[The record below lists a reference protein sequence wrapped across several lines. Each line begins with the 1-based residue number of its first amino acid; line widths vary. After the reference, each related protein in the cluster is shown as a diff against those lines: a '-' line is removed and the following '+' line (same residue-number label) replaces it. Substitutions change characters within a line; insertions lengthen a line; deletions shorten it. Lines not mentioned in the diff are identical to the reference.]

1 MLQEDEQA
9 FDAFEQIDEVEQQL
23 LFCLNKYWG
32 HKSFKAGQLEVCKAI
47 LRDKRD
53 CFVSMATG
61 SGKSLMFQLP
71 AVAMREFG
79 TPCVSLV
86 ISPLLS
92 LIEDQI
98 TALLSMNIPAC
109 SLASYEMERMA
120 MDGKAVVVYTT
131 PEKLQNWKHNLNVLH
146 HKVPIISVAI
156 DESHCVSEWGHDFRH
171 EYRLLDVIREI
182 LGPSV
187 PIIALTASATPT
199 VEEDIIQHLQ
209 LQNVLKIKSNLNRPN
224 LKYFVGKRS
233 NTEDI
238 IEIMSAFRRKQLKS
252 FAKDHNM
259 PLANVP
265 QDDIPYFT
273 TLVYV
278 NSKKLCEEVA
288 NCVVNSSLLTGIQVA
303 FYHADMTMEERHT
316 VHQAFLNNDV
326 QVVVSTTAFGMGINK
341 ADVRLVIHYGLA
353 LSVEGYYQQTGRAG
367 RDGLPSYCY
376 LLWSPNDINTNYH
389 LIKDR
394 PGGRSSIDYMK
405 DYARGRWHCRR
416 LAILDYFGESVP
428 PTNETSPG
436 QVSRTCCDLC
446 DQKWKDLRLLEA
458 TSQRVVDG
466 SQQQSTHANPSSS
479 GSSSSSN
486 HIADTV
492 AAYEDP
498 IIDVSRD
505 VYMLLHTMKDCGSF
519 YGLTTPI
526 NLLLG
531 RSDKTTQRVHGYADK
546 KFYGQ
551 GKHHTPEWWKALGH
565 DLAMAKAFSGHCS
578 DTSTLID
585 VSTRVR
591 ADGYS
596 YQSYAVS
603 PLGWAY
609 LSGQGLQQSMSSSS
623 AVMISHNVKPY
634 HEDLHKIPKDFINFS
649 TEFLR
654 HHRLFLRQQQQSQQ
668 HVTHTASKSWQ
679 ELAATSRFASSLL
692 PSGGVP
698 STTPATRLSS
708 SSIESGSDAATAT
721 PSVAKRPRPSSTDRA
736 TEAAASNR
744 YITFPTT
751 APLRTS
757 ESDGLYFA
765 QLPLPFMLA
774 DRDEFTM
781 QLLQLRQQAL
791 RSFPSLA
798 ARPHRVLALED
809 IDMLV
814 AFVQSA
820 ASCTTTTGSSTSEM
834 DIVRDFDLN
843 VPLSCLPS
851 IAHTT
856 TETSTY
862 ARDVATGVYE
872 RWTMYL
878 RENVLQW
885 DELTWITPTSTS
897 TTTATTGTGARFQDV
912 IACKQALLRHLVT
925 HLFRCLYPTFP
936 EVLMTPADR
945 DNSRAE
951 ERPFAT
957 RLMTTIATG
966 DYEEPVVRDMGP
978 SSSTVVTTGGSYGR
992 SAAYEAKRAWEEQS
1006 RMYKSLSDPSA
1017 HAAKKRKTIAGGGP
1031 VGLYRPNYS
1040 ATPTAPPSSTVPE
1053 ANEIVNNASRMD
1065 SIQKDALTPQVMGTK
1080 EVHSDEDTT
1089 DDREIDLLG
1098 DPQEISPI
1106 TRQAS
1111 ATKTPYAA
1119 AWSCTTSVVESSTI
1133 SLRMAVKKEAA
1144 VDNDDETVAD
1154 DEQQDTTM
1162 LCDYGQL
1169 PQPSHHQSDD
1179 DTRCDDDMMEHSSS
1193 VDNEDGAEQQPE
1205 DCVAQYV
1212 SLAQQVAFEPMLSSL
1227 SLPTSNDHI
1236 RKALFRDEDEGK
1248 QDGGSKDAPFRY
1260 ETTAGVK
1267 AMRRKSAGIAGTLG
1281 IAHLRARSVP

>member
-1 MLQEDEQA
+1 MLQDDEQA
-9 FDAFEQIDEVEQQL
+9 IHAFEQIDEVEQQL

-71 AVAMREFG
+71 AV
-79 TPCVSLV
+79 TLQ
-86 ISPLLS
+86 
-92 LIEDQI
+92 DQI

-109 SLASYEMERMA
+109 SLATYEMERMA

-146 HKVPIISVAI
+146 HKVPIVSVAI

-199 VEEDIIQHLQ
+199 VEEEIIQHLQ
-209 LQNVLKIKSNLNRPN
+209 LQNVLKIKNNLNRPN
-224 LKYFVGKRS
+224 LKYFVGKRT

-238 IEIMSAFRRKQLKS
+238 VEIMSAFRRKQLKS
-252 FAKDHNM
+252 YAKDHNI

-265 QDDIPYFT
+265 EDDIPYFT

-316 VHQAFLNNDV
+316 VHQAFLKNDV

-376 LLWSPNDINTNYH
+376 LLWSPNDINSSYH

-428 PTNETSPG
+428 ATNETSHG
-436 QVSRTCCDLC
+436 QVSRSCCDLC
-446 DQKWKDLRLLEA
+446 DQKWKDLRLLES
-458 TSQRVVDG
+458 TQRVDG
-466 SQQQSTHANPSSS
+466 AQQQSANQP
-479 GSSSSSN
+479 
-486 HIADTV
+486 DTV

-498 IIDVSRD
+498 LIDVSRD

-578 DTSTLID
+578 DTATLIE

-603 PLGWAY
+603 NLGWAY
-609 LSGQGLQQSMSSSS
+609 LSGQGLQQQVSSS
-623 AVMISHNVKPY
+623 AVVSHHVKPY
-634 HEDLHKIPKDFINFS
+634 DEDVHKVPKDFINFS

-654 HHRLFLRQQQQSQQ
+654 HHRLFLRQQQPQQ
-668 HVTHTASKSWQ
+668 VTYTASKSWQ
-679 ELAATSRFASSLL
+679 ELAATSRFASLLL
-692 PSGGVP
+692 PAGSVP
-698 STTPATRLSS
+698 SATPTTRLSS
-708 SSIESGSDAATAT
+708 SECGSDAVG
-721 PSVAKRPRPSSTDRA
+721 PDHGPVPKRPRPSPENPHRV
-736 TEAAASNR
+736 TEEAASNR
-744 YITFPTT
+744 YITFPTA
-751 APLRTS
+751 APLVTTS
-757 ESDGLYFA
+757 DSDGLYFA
-765 QLPLPFMLA
+765 QLPLPFVLA

-814 AFVQSA
+814 AFIQSA
-820 ASCTTTTGSSTSEM
+820 ASCTTSAGISTSEM
-834 DIVRDFDLN
+834 DIVRDFELN
-843 VPLSCLPS
+843 TPLRCPPS
-851 IAHTT
+851 SALATD
-856 TETSTY
+856 TSAN
-862 ARDVATGVYE
+862 ARDVVTGVHE
-872 RWTMYL
+872 RWTICL
-878 RENVLQW
+878 RDNVLQW
-885 DELTWITPTSTS
+885 DELTLQPTL
-897 TTTATTGTGARFQDV
+897 TTAACRARFQDV
-912 IACKQALLRHLVT
+912 VACKQELLRHLVT
-925 HLFRCLYPTFP
+925 YLFRCLYPTFP
-936 EVLMTPADR
+936 DVLTTPNR
-945 DNSRAE
+945 GCSRM
-951 ERPFAT
+951 ERPPAT
-957 RLMTTIATG
+957 GLMDTTITTTTTG
-966 DYEEPVVRDMGP
+966 GFEEPVGRDTEQTT
-978 SSSTVVTTGGSYGR
+978 STAGATAGGSYGR
-992 SAAYEAKRAWEEQS
+992 SAAYEAKRAWEQQS

-1017 HAAKKRKTIAGGGP
+1017 NATKKRKSSNGGGGLG
-1031 VGLYRPNYS
+1031 GLYRPNYS
-1040 ATPTAPPSSTVPE
+1040 ATQLASPPAEPEE
-1053 ANEIVNNASRMD
+1053 ANKTVS
-1065 SIQKDALTPQVMGTK
+1065 
-1080 EVHSDEDTT
+1080 SDEEAEDH
-1089 DDREIDLLG
+1089 EIDLLG
-1098 DPQEISPI
+1098 DPQDLSPI
-1106 TRQAS
+1106 AKLPS
-1111 ATKTPYAA
+1111 ATKTPHAA
-1119 AWSCTTSVVESSTI
+1119 SWPPTTSVVDSAI
-1133 SLRMAVKKEAA
+1133 GARVVKMEPA
-1144 VDNDDETVAD
+1144 DDETVAD
-1154 DEQQDTTM
+1154 DEHDTTM
-1162 LCDYGQL
+1162 VCDYAQL
-1169 PQPSHHQSDD
+1169 PQPSHQSDD
-1179 DTRCDDDMMEHSSS
+1179 DTHCDDTEQRS
-1193 VDNEDGAEQQPE
+1193 VNVGGDVVEQPVE
-1205 DCVAQYV
+1205 DCVVQYM
-1212 SLAQQVAFEPMLSSL
+1212 SLAQQVAYKPMPS

-1236 RKALFRDEDEGK
+1236 IRKALFRDDGEDDN
-1248 QDGGSKDAPFRY
+1248 DGGSRDAPFRY

-1281 IAHLRARSVP
+1281 KGHLRARSVP